1 MRILITGANGFV
13 GRSTCATLLA
23 AGHEVVAQQR
33 APALATR
40 SAHPG
45 LTMLQAPLGERMA
58 HDAALMAQ
66 LQRCDAIVHTAARVH
81 LLNDTATNPLAA
93 FRAVNTHMTLQLARL
108 AVAAGVKRFVFVSTV
123 KVNGEWTAHSQAFGP
138 DDPPAPSDPYAVS
151 KLEAEEALLAL
162 ANDTGLEV
170 VIVRPPLVYG
180 PGVRAN
186 FERLM
191 NAVWRGLPLPLGAVH
206 NRRSLV
212 GVENLA
218 SCLERC
224 ATHPAAAQQRF
235 LVSDGQDVSTPD
247 LLRAMGR
254 ALGRPARLLPVPQP
268 LLAAGLRLL
277 GRGEL
282 AQRLCASLAVDSRK
296 LQERLDWT
304 PPHSLD
310 TGLQATARAFLAA
323 RATGAPT

>member
-23 AGHEVVAQQR
+23 AGHDVVAQQR
-33 APALATR
+33 APAQATHR
-40 SAHPG
+40 AHPR
-45 LTMLQAPLGERMA
+45 LTMLQAPLGEHMA
-58 HDAALMAQ
+58 HDASLMAH
-66 LQRCDAIVHTAARVH
+66 LRSCNAIVHTAARVH
-81 LLNDTATNPLAA
+81 LLNDTAPDPLAA

-123 KVNGEWTAHSQAFGP
+123 KVNGEWTAHGQAFGP

-212 GVENLA
+212 GVDNLA

-224 ATHPAAAQQRF
+224 ATHPAAAHQRF
-235 LVSDGQDVSTPD
+235 LVSDGQDVSTPE
-247 LLRAMGR
+247 LLRAMGH

-268 LLAAGLRLL
+268 LLAAGLRML

-304 PPHSLD
+304 PPHSLS

>member
-13 GRSTCATLLA
+13 GRSTCSALLA

-33 APALATR
+33 LPALTAGAT
-40 SAHPG
+40 HPA
-45 LTMLQAPLGERMA
+45 LTFLQAPLDERMERN
-58 HDAALMAQ
+58 AALMAQ
-66 LQRCDAIVHTAARVH
+66 LHTCDVIVHTAARVH
-81 LLNDTATNPLAA
+81 MLRDTATDPLAA

-123 KVNGEWTAHSQAFGP
+123 KVNGEWTADGQAFGP
-138 DDPPAPSDPYAVS
+138 DDPPAPRDPYAVS
-151 KLEAEEALLAL
+151 KFEAEEGLLAL
-162 ANDTGLEV
+162 AHETGLEV

-180 PGVRAN
+180 PGVKAN

-191 NAVWRGLPLPLGAVH
+191 SAVWSGLPLPLGSVH

-224 ATHPAAAQQRF
+224 ATHPAAINQRF
-235 LVSDGQDVSTPD
+235 LVSDGQDVSTPE

-268 LLAAGLRLL
+268 WLETGLRLL

-282 AQRLCASLAVDSRK
+282 AQRLCASLAVDIRQ
-296 LQERLDWT
+296 LRERLDWS
-304 PPHSLD
+304 PPHSLA
-310 TGLQATARAFLAA
+310 TGLETTARAFLAA
-323 RATGAPT
+323 RAHGASR